1 MLDLTQIEKLYA
13 EMSEKHDLAR
23 QKLGRS
29 LTLSEKI
36 LFGHLINLD
45 EVPKR
50 GKSYV
55 ELQPD
60 RVAMQDATAQM
71 ALLQFALTGRPEVAV
86 PSTVHCDH
94 LIQARVGRD
103 SDLADANKE
112 SSEVFS
118 FLKSA
123 SAKYGVGFWE
133 PGAGLFTK
141 SFLKIM
147 HFPEV

>member
-29 LTLSEKI
+29 LTLAEKI

-60 RVAMQDATAQM
+60 RVAMQDATAVSYTH
-71 ALLQFALTGRPEVAV
+71 LTLPTIYSV
-86 PSTVHCDH
+86 
-94 LIQARVGRD
+94 
-103 SDLADANKE
+103 
-112 SSEVFS
+112 
-118 FLKSA
+118 
-123 SAKYGVGFWE
+123 
-133 PGAGLFTK
+133 
-141 SFLKIM
+141 
-147 HFPEV
+147 

>member
-13 EMSEKHDLAR
+13 KMSKKQDIAR
-23 QKLGRS
+23 QNLGRF

-45 EVPKR
+45 KVPKR
-50 GKSYV
+50 SKSYV

-71 ALLQFALTGRPEVAV
+71 ALLQFALTGRSEVAV

-118 FLKSA
+118 LTIFLQFAFSTSIKLFSC
-123 SAKYGVGFWE
+123 F
-133 PGAGLFTK
+133 GLFNVNV
-141 SFLKIM
+141 LHIC
-147 HFPEV
+147 